1 MHENPLG
8 EATFLVNLM
17 FRRLDKFD
25 EPTLRWRWGW
35 VRYVRGTYIRDYN
48 WVKYSRSI
56 YSKGVGGGGG
66 YIRGAY

>member
-25 EPTLRWRWGW
+25 EPTLRWGWGW
-35 VRYVRGTYIRDYN
+35 VRYVRGTFIRDFN
-48 WVKYSRSI
+48 WVK
-56 YSKGVGGGGG
+56 
-66 YIRGAY
+66 